1 MRRTLTHNGNP
12 TNESLQKKK
21 KKKAT
26 SKQKITK
33 LIKICKILKIKLT
46 LPEPN
51 IVVLADSLVK
61 RHSRLGNLK
70 RYE

>member
-1 MRRTLTHNGNP
+1 MSHC
-12 TNESLQKKK
+12 KKK
-21 KKKAT
+21 TTT

-33 LIKICKILKIKLT
+33 LIIKICKILKIKLT

>member
-1 MRRTLTHNGNP
+1 MKRTLTDNGNA
-12 TNESLQKKK
+12 TNESLQKKTT
-21 KKKAT
+21 T

-33 LIKICKILKIKLT
+33 LIIKICKILKIKLT

>member
-1 MRRTLTHNGNP
+1 MSHC
-12 TNESLQKKK
+12 KKK
-21 KKKAT
+21 TTT

-70 RYE
+70 PYE

>member
-1 MRRTLTHNGNP
+1 MRRTLTDNGNA
-12 TNESLQKKK
+12 TNESLQKKTT
-21 KKKAT
+21 T

>member
-1 MRRTLTHNGNP
+1 MSHC
-12 TNESLQKKK
+12 KKK
-21 KKKAT
+21 KTT